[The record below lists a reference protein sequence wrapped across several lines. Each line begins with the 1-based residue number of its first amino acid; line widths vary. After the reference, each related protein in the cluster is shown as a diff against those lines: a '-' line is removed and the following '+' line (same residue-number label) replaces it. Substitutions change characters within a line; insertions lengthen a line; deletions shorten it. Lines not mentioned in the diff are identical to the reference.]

1 MHSLRSR
8 TTVTIAL
15 IALVSRSVAAQEP
28 QCSMANPNATA
39 ACNTAVDAIRAFYPL
54 AGMIVSGGN
63 PVLGTSGSLGGLGHF
78 ALTARVNA
86 IKAALPDPSA
96 ATQSP
101 VPTSFNGAIPA
112 PVVEGA
118 LGVF

>member
-1 MHSLRSR
+1 
-8 TTVTIAL
+8 
-15 IALVSRSVAAQEP
+15 
-28 QCSMANPNATA
+28 
-39 ACNTAVDAIRAFYPL
+39 
-54 AGMIVSGGN
+54 MIVDGGN
-63 PVLGTSGSLGGLGHF
+63 PVLGTLGSLGGLGHF

-101 VPTSFNGAIPA
+101 VPTSFNGVVPA

-118 LGVF
+118 VGLLKVSAAGCSRWTCSARR